1 MLGISSG
8 ARRFW
13 FLATTARPP
22 RRSLTADCDAGG
34 VQEAETRSQC
44 VLDGLR
50 RHWPTVGGGLA
61 VPMAGAAS
69 FGQKARCLSSNPLSY
84 LFFFFY
90 K

>member
-1 MLGISSG
+1 MLGISLG

-34 VQEAETRSQC
+34 IQEAETRSQC

-50 RHWPTVGGGLA
+50 WHRPTAGGGLA
-61 VPMAGAAS
+61 VPMAGQP
-69 FGQKARCLSSNPLSY
+69 GLARKPDA
-84 LFFFFY
+84 
-90 K
+90 